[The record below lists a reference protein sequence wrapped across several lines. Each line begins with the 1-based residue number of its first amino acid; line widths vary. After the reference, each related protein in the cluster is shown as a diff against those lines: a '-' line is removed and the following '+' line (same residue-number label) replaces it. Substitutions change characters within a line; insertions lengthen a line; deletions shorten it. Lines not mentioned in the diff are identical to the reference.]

1 MRLQEQNGVCCSMQL
16 IYVQIKPD
24 WVISCQCEFS
34 NRIQMKLYFFLSLP
48 IVNNTMYYCRK
59 KTSTYN

>member
-1 MRLQEQNGVCCSMQL
+1 MSLTRAKLCL
-16 IYVQIKPD
+16 LFYAIIFVQIKPD
-24 WVISCQCEFS
+24 WVISCQGGFL

-59 KTSTYN
+59 KISTYN